1 MLTPVSEIGSILIL
15 KGDRLCADL
24 LRQAALQVFPAA
36 CVKLVSRVND
46 GLAALTEAS
55 FDLLLTGINLPDGDV
70 LDLLASSKQQ
80 HRFRHVMAVTGC
92 KELRILLSLREL
104 SVDGVFDPLDE
115 GLDQLCNAFRLI
127 AAGYAYWSP
136 NILEV
141 LRLRRM
147 SPNAFYHLLTP
158 TEQLVLAV
166 IGDGSDDHAAA
177 DQLGM
182 QPASIQSI
190 RRDLHRKLGVQH
202 KGQLMRLAVQH
213 GYVRFT
219 PHGILRP
226 GFSILLAA
234 CQTYQSRRSTMP
246 PAQVSW
252 EK

>member
-1 MLTPVSEIGSILIL
+1 MVTPVSEISSVLIL
-15 KGDRLCADL
+15 KADRLCADQ

-36 CVKLVSRVND
+36 SVKLVGCMRD
-46 GLAALTEAS
+46 GLSALAEAP

-70 LDLLASSKQQ
+70 LDLLAPSSTRQRQ
-80 HRFRHVMAVTGC
+80 FRWVMAVSGC
-92 KELRILLSLREL
+92 KELRVLLSLREL
-104 SVDGVFDPLDE
+104 SVDGFFDPLNE
-115 GLDQLCNAFRLI
+115 GLDQLCSALRSV
-127 AAGYAYWSP
+127 ATGRAYWSP

-147 SPNAFYHLLTP
+147 SPDAFCHLLTP

-177 DQLGM
+177 GQLGM
-182 QPASIQSI
+182 KPASIQSV
-190 RRDLHRKLGVQH
+190 RRELHRKLGVQH
-202 KGQLMRLAVQH
+202 KGQLVRLAVQH

-234 CQTYQSRRSTMP
+234 CQAYQLRRSTMQ
-246 PAQVSW
+246 PAQRT
-252 EK
+252 